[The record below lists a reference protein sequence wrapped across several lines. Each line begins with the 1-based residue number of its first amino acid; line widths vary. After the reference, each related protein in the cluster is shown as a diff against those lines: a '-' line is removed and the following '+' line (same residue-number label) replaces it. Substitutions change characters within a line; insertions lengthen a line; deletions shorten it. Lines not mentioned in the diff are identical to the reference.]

1 MSEDYSEFLDG
12 LEAHVSSVWQE
23 VNKPKP
29 IPRRSRNQRT
39 MSRLVYTPEMPAD
52 TPPLPKGHFPVIVSD
67 PAWSYDNK
75 SHLNAPDYPTL
86 SVEQMS
92 QLDVR
97 ALNHPEGTVHFM
109 WATFPLL
116 PDALQLM
123 GNWGYEYKTVAFV
136 WVKSRG
142 EDADDNPLLFVGQGS
157 YTNPNAEIVLL
168 GVSGKAPVRKDK
180 RVRQVVFA
188 ELDEHSAKPEE
199 VRRRIERLYSAN
211 PKLEL
216 FARNRFVGWQSWGK
230 DVDEGVEQPSS
241 PANGDVITF
250 KDPKVRDGIS
260 TKQAAEIITAK
271 SGTALGAHR
280 VLEFIKAGRLSGY
293 KVGNQYVLS
302 KAEVEAFAKKP
313 RNSGRPKKHNI

>member
-1 MSEDYSEFLDG
+1 MAADYSEFLDG
-12 LEAHVSSVWQE
+12 LEAHVSSVWE
-23 VNKPKP
+23 KVNRPEP
-29 IPRRSRNQRT
+29 IPRRSRNQRAK
-39 MSRLVYTPEMPAD
+39 SCLIETPQMPAD
-52 TPPLPKGHFPVIVSD
+52 TPPLPDGHFPVIYSD
-67 PAWSYDNK
+67 PAWSYDDKGNV
-75 SHLNAPDYPTL
+75 NAPDYPTL

-92 QLDVR
+92 TLDVPSR
-97 ALNHPEGTVHFM
+97 NHPEGTVHLM

-116 PDALQLM
+116 PDALRLM

-136 WVKSRG
+136 WVKSKG
-142 EDADDNPLLFVGQGS
+142 EDADDNPLLYVGRGS

-168 GVSGKAPVRKDK
+168 GVSGKAPVRRDK

-188 ELDEHSAKPEE
+188 ELDKKHSAKPEE
-199 VRRRIERLYSAN
+199 VRRRIERLYSSE

-216 FARNRFVGWQSWGK
+216 FARNEFVGWTTWGK
-230 DVDEGVEQPSS
+230 DKKKGVQQPSS

-260 TKQAAEIITAK
+260 TRQAAEIISAK
-271 SGTALGAHR
+271 SGTPIGAHR
-280 VLEFIKAGRLSGY
+280 VLEFIKEERLKGY

-313 RNSGRPKKHNI
+313 RSSGRPKKQ